1 MGKIYCVMGKSS
13 SGKDSIYSR
22 IMQQGNPALLRI
34 VPYTTRL
41 AERERRMAGN
51 MYLQMRHMYSSWKA
65 QAR

>member
-22 IMQQGNPALLRI
+22 IMQPG
-34 VPYTTRL
+34 L